1 MQRSLEALQAAL
13 KERERRQGASIE
25 EIAEE
30 LQKKKAALDT
40 AKKELKALMSL
51 NRALKKSVKSRLAR
65 WHEFRRH
72 IALRCKIYF
81 QYHLSNRGYFGKV
94 IFDHVAGTLQLKVGD
109 VRQRFQTSYLNCS
122 AGPNGRSNGH
132 AGRQPGE
139 GPAVAQWR
147 REVVLH
153 HLFAALS
160 VGVHRLPYSLSGYVL
175 NLMRL

>member
-72 IALRCKIYF
+72 IALRCKVYF
-81 QYHLSNRGYFGKV
+81 GYHLSNRGYFGKV
-94 IFDHVAGTLQLKVGD
+94 LFDHVNGKLELRASDCSHHSRGVTNGIGD
-109 VRQRFQTSYLNCS
+109 VGT
-122 AGPNGRSNGH
+122 NG
-132 AGRQPGE
+132 
-139 GPAVAQWR
+139 
-147 REVVLH
+147 
-153 HLFAALS
+153 
-160 VGVHRLPYSLSGYVL
+160 
-175 NLMRL
+175 